1 MKDKLNI
8 LLLDCYKDRRDST
21 ESFIRCCDEGSY
33 CIDSKSSID
42 QYSYENNNY
51 DIVFAHYG
59 NKEVEESIRDSDW
72 NSGKAVIIYFSGEFR
87 KDRKYL
93 NGKWYVSA
101 SFIEKRKNICMLLKD
116 IIKI

>member
-8 LLLDCYKDRRDST
+8 LLLDNNRDRLLTITSLMK
-21 ESFIRCCDEGSY
+21 CCDEGSY
-33 CIDSKSSID
+33 CIDPKPSID

-59 NKEVEESIRDSDW
+59 NKEVASIRDSDW
-72 NSGKAVIIYFSGEFR
+72 SSGKAIIIFFGGEFR
-87 KDRKYL
+87 KNKKYQ

-101 SFIEKRKNICMLLKD
+101 SFVENKKNICMLLKD

>member
-8 LLLDCYKDRRDST
+8 LLLDNNRDRLLTTTSL
-21 ESFIRCCDEGSY
+21 IKCCDANSY
-33 CIDSKSSID
+33 CIDPKPGID
-42 QYSYENNNY
+42 QDSYENNNY

-59 NKEVEESIRDSDW
+59 NKEAENIRDSDW
-72 NSGKAVIIYFSGEFR
+72 SSGKAVIIYFGGEFR
-87 KDRKYL
+87 KNKKYP

-101 SFIEKRKNICMLLKD
+101 SFLEKRENICKLLKD